1 MIEHK
6 GQEYEAFTSISP
18 SFCSHAQARS
28 WLRCITRSIELTEI
42 YRQND
47 KQFIAVL
54 QNIRIGRC
62 PPAVTQLLRNTEH
75 QVIEHKGIQATK
87 LYTHKED
94 VEATNLREIAS
105 LQGVSKNFEAQD
117 SDPLMRK
124 TLDNLCPVAS
134 CIELKVG
141 AQVWLLT

>member
-1 MIEHK
+1 M
-6 GQEYEAFTSISP
+6 
-18 SFCSHAQARS
+18 
-28 WLRCITRSIELTEI
+28 
-42 YRQND
+42 
-47 KQFIAVL
+47 
-54 QNIRIGRC
+54 QNIRIGRV

-75 QVIEHKGIQATK
+75 QVIEHKGIRATK

-94 VEATNLREIAS
+94 VEATNLKEIAS